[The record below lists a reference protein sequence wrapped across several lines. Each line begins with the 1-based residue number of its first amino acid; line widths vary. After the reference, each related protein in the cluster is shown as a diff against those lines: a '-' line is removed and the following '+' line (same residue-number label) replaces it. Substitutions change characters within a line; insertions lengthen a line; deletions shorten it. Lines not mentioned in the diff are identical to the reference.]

1 MWKGELSCTRD
12 LVVPFISQKSE
23 KSTRQTRKIRGEGLA
38 RPFILFL
45 SGPDFSRDVLGKFY
59 G

>member
-23 KSTRQTRKIRGEGLA
+23 KFHASNLKGWDEGLA